1 MIVNR
6 KFEAGF
12 LLLALAERNL
22 FTTHTDL
29 INMTGV
35 HAESSVNVEKAR
47 DVGQSILDS
56 MTGKAAAKYSF
67 TKINQAITFSGKVTL
82 H

>member
-1 MIVNR
+1 MNVNR

-35 HAESSVNVEKAR
+35 HAESSVRK
-47 DVGQSILDS
+47 GQRRRTEHLGPHDWKSSCKILIY
-56 MTGKAAAKYSF
+56 KE
-67 TKINQAITFSGKVTL
+67 
-82 H
+82 